1 MCVRLDMLKKRKRF
15 SMEHRTQRSILIV
28 EDVALNSS
36 LPFISPSG
44 WNVYSRY
51 RRVGRNNRSGAVA
64 DHGQH
69 VK

>member
-1 MCVRLDMLKKRKRF
+1 
-15 SMEHRTQRSILIV
+15 MEHRTQRSILIV